1 MTCFKHWTTRVTD
14 GTGDLFWLGEILVGK
29 DERDNSFTLSV
40 SEPDDD
46 YFLLYE
52 KVKNR
57 ADWKRVYRQA
67 RIIINEEVMD
77 CRSFRN

>member
-52 KVKNR
+52 KVKTR

-67 RIIINEEVMD
+67 RVIINEEVMD